1 MTANDFDFKC
11 AEEML
16 GALFALE
23 DALGLMPTEGGG
35 LGVDSRNKFASKI
48 SMALKTWSDM
58 RSKLEKQRSRKRNT
72 TFARWIQG
80 LVTTFIV
87 GDRAKSVFSALGI
100 LASQPSK
107 AVRM

>member
-16 GALFALE
+16 GVLFALE

-35 LGVDSRNKFASKI
+35 LGAESKNRFAPKI

-58 RSKLEKQRSRKRNT
+58 RSKLEK
-72 TFARWIQG
+72 AE
-80 LVTTFIV
+80 VTQEEYDLWHVEFK
-87 GDRAKSVFSALGI
+87 D
-100 LASQPSK
+100 
-107 AVRM
+107 